1 MIKLL
6 PLPLIRDDNGEEYGG
21 GENNIVH
28 GIQKLG
34 EHYGENWTFFVE
46 RPSKNYLKLD

>member
-1 MIKLL
+1 MILRFNILILIKRQ
-6 PLPLIRDDNGEEYGG
+6 PLPLIGDDNGEEYGG

-34 EHYGENWTFFVE
+34 EH
-46 RPSKNYLKLD
+46 